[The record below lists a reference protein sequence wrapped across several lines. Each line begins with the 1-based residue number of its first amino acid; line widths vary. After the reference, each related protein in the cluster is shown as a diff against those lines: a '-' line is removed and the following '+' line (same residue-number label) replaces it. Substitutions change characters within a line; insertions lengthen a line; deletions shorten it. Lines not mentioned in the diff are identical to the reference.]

1 MAPPA
6 GSAAKESPYPA
17 DSAVAEWLNSIGEGY
32 AAKLYKVF
40 EECGYEQKQ
49 DLEGMTKDEGRALM
63 EAVEQRGA
71 KAPQLRRLRAALETM
86 TEGGDGGK

>member
-1 MAPPA
+1 MQVARHLGP
-6 GSAAKESPYPA
+6 GHTIVTVLCDRA
-17 DSAVAEWLNSIGEGY
+17 DRY

-63 EAVEQRGA
+63 EAVEQRG
-71 KAPQLRRLRAALETM
+71 KAHSRCRARCPRDL
-86 TEGGDGGK
+86 GGR